1 MLTQEMLY
9 NAITLYHVNKK
20 GWEMKSDLEKV
31 LAEKNLSVDK
41 MLNMSWLDYLKNANE
56 VMATTQTGY
65 GKEWVQET
73 ILSSELIERLKL
85 SDSLLV
91 DATIKLMDWKTLDV
105 PVRGWRV
112 RMTLTTELV
121 NAPTG
126 WATNASQVK
135 KLSTPKITLT
145 AKEMK
150 ITIYYS
156 DTFLEDS
163 VIAIA
168 QYVLDSIADAYESSI
183 HEVLING
190 DTATGANVNINI
202 IDANTS
208 TLADWDKTD
217 FLAAN
222 GWRKIAISKSATV
235 DAWGNLAI
243 ENIRSARAK
252 MWAKWI
258 NPAELRLVPDL
269 ETYLELLNLSEV
281 ETIEK
286 FGWAATIVNGKLAA
300 IDWIKIINRE
310 ELLRATA
317 NGTISATPANNT
329 KGQILLVHTPSINV
343 WIRRGLTTELSRYA
357 EDGITWVTWTARVA
371 VTFNDVQNNVL
382 PTSPAALIVN
392 V

>member
-1 MLTQEMLY
+1 
-9 NAITLYHVNKK
+9 
-20 GWEMKSDLEKV
+20 MKSDLEKV

-56 VMATTQTGY
+56 VMATTQAGY

-286 FGWAATIVNGKLAA
+286 FGWAATIVNGRLAA
-300 IDWIKIINRE
+300 IDWIKFNKRKKK
-310 ELLRATA
+310 R
-317 NGTISATPANNT
+317 NT
-329 KGQILLVHTPSINV
+329 NM
-343 WIRRGLTTELSRYA
+343 RYYVSKH
-357 EDGITWVTWTARVA
+357 WLKRK
-371 VTFNDVQNNVL
+371 
-382 PTSPAALIVN
+382 
-392 V
+392 